1 MNMANGGGSPT
12 FDDLPR
18 MTDVFPRASLEEWQA
33 SAQRTLGPRPLAS
46 LTVATHEGIPIKP
59 LYTAADLPPNTAKIR
74 SHHRGSWETCSIV
87 DLRGPETAVG
97 EAATAVSGGASALW
111 LTVDRRS
118 SSWTQLT
125 AGMITRILEAARGA
139 SIYLDGRTVTPALA
153 AVLAAA
159 ARRLGNPATDLRGG
173 FDFDPLGTIAS
184 DGSLPWSLEACF
196 WLMSDM
202 VLWCEEHAP
211 GMQAVAVSTLPYA
224 RSGATAVQELA
235 MAMSTGVEYLRRLE
249 VAGIGPDRACRRIRL
264 VLGVGRNLFMEIA
277 KLRAARLLW
286 ARVAQACGL
295 PAADRGIS
303 IHAVTSPRCLTARDP
318 WVNMLRGTNEAYAA
332 VVGSADVITVLPF
345 DAALGAPDEFG
356 RRMAINTQNILREE
370 SHLDKVHDPAS
381 GSYFVESLTH
391 DLATVAWDRF
401 QRIEVAGGMANQV
414 RSGAISRELGETLT
428 GKRRDLAH
436 RRDLVTG
443 VSSYPN
449 LEEKMPTRRRS
460 DRGKRPLPDDEST
473 AVHRAVGSSSVS
485 FEGAVDNASEGV
497 PVRDLIELF
506 AGHDEPAR
514 MAALPAEREA
524 IAFERLRDASDRQLH
539 KTGARPHAFL
549 AAVGQRSDHGWDVSS
564 VVNLLA
570 AGGVTAVRGEGLEGV
585 ADSIAAYEASGSRTS
600 VLCAP
605 DDLIPELARAIK
617 SRGAHRVLVTGR
629 PGPEED
635 TWRIEGVDGYL
646 FDGCDAITLLTDIQE
661 VEGVRRG

>member
-1 MNMANGGGSPT
+1 MAHGGGPPT

-18 MTDVFPRASLEEWQA
+18 ITEAFPPASLEAWQA
-33 SAQRTLGPRPLAS
+33 AAQRTLGPRPLAS
-46 LTVATHEGIPIKP
+46 LTAASHEGIPIKP
-59 LYTAADLPPNTAKIR
+59 VYTAGDLPSDTAKIR
-74 SHHRGSWETCSIV
+74 AQHGGSWEACSIV

-97 EAATAVSGGASALW
+97 EAATAVNGGASALW

-118 SSWTQLT
+118 SSWTRLT
-125 AGMITRILEAARGA
+125 AGMVTRILEAARGA

-153 AVLAAA
+153 AVLAAS
-159 ARRLGNPATDLRGG
+159 ARRIGDPAKDLRGG

-184 DGSLPWSLEACF
+184 DGSLPWNLESCF
-196 WLMSDM
+196 WLMSEM
-202 VLWCEEHAP
+202 VVWCEEQAP
-211 GMQAVAVSTLPYA
+211 GMKAVAVSTLPYA
-224 RSGATAVQELA
+224 RCGATAVQELA

-249 VAGIGPDRACRRIRL
+249 IAGIGPDRASHRFRL
-264 VLGVGRNLFMEIA
+264 VFAVGRDLFMEVA

-286 ARVAQACGL
+286 ARIAQACGL
-295 PAADRGIS
+295 KAVDRGIS

-332 VVGSADVITVLPF
+332 VVGCADVVTVLPF
-345 DAALGAPDEFG
+345 DAALGAPDELG

-370 SHLDKVHDPAS
+370 CHLDKVRDPAS
-381 GSYFVESLTH
+381 GSYFVERLTH
-391 DLATVAWDRF
+391 DLAAAAWDRF
-401 QRIEVAGGMANQV
+401 QRIEIAGGMANQV
-414 RSGAISRELGETLT
+414 RSGAIARELGETLT
-428 GKRRDLAH
+428 EKRRGLAH

-460 DRGKRPLPDDEST
+460 DRGKRPLPDDEAT
-473 AVHRAVGSSSVS
+473 AVHRAIGSSSVS
-485 FEGAVDNASEGV
+485 FEGAIDNASEGV
-497 PVRDLIELF
+497 SVRDLLELF

-524 IAFERLRDASDRQLH
+524 VAFERLRDASDKKLR

-549 AAVGQRSDHGWDVSS
+549 AAVGQPSDHGWDVAS

-570 AGGVTAVRGEGLEGV
+570 AGGVTAVRGEGLGGV

-605 DDLIPELARAIK
+605 DELISELARTIK
-617 SRGAHRVLVTGR
+617 SRGAHRVLVAGR

-635 TWRIEGVDGYL
+635 SLRIEGVDGYL
-646 FDGCDAITLLTDIQE
+646 FEGCDAIALLLDIQE
-661 VEGVRRG
+661 VEGVRRD

>member
-1 MNMANGGGSPT
+1 V
-12 FDDLPR
+12 D
-18 MTDVFPRASLEEWQA
+18 
-33 SAQRTLGPRPLAS
+33 
-46 LTVATHEGIPIKP
+46 THEGLPIKP
-59 LYTAADLPPNTAKIR
+59 VYSTEDLPSDTAKIR
-74 SHHRGSWETCSIV
+74 SRHRGTWEACSIV

-97 EAATAVSGGASALW
+97 EAATAVNGGASALW

-118 SSWTQLT
+118 SSWARLT
-125 AGMITRILEAARGA
+125 AGMLTRILEAARGA

-153 AVLAAA
+153 AVLAAS
-159 ARRLGNPATDLRGG
+159 ARRIGDPAKDLRGG

-184 DGSLPWSLEACF
+184 DGSLPWNLEACF

-202 VLWCEEHAP
+202 VLWSEEQAP
-211 GMQAVAVSTLPYA
+211 GMQAIAVSTLPYA

-235 MAMSTGVEYLRRLE
+235 LAMATSVEYLRRLE
-249 VAGIGPDRACRRIRL
+249 IAGIGPERACRRIRL
-264 VLGVGRNLFMEIA
+264 VFAVGRDLFMEVA

-286 ARVAQACGL
+286 ARIAQACGL
-295 PAADRGIS
+295 PAVDRGIS

-318 WVNMLRGTNEAYAA
+318 WVNMLRGTTEAYAA
-332 VVGSADVITVLPF
+332 VVGSADVVTVLPF
-345 DAALGAPDEFG
+345 DAALGAPDELG

-370 SHLDKVHDPAS
+370 CHLDKVRDPAS
-381 GSYFVESLTH
+381 GSYYVERLTH
-391 DLATVAWDRF
+391 DLATAAWDRF
-401 QRIEVAGGMANQV
+401 QRIEIAGGMANQV
-414 RSGAISRELGETLT
+414 RSGAIARELSETLAA
-428 GKRRDLAH
+428 KRHDLAH
-436 RRDLVTG
+436 RHDLVTG

-460 DRGKRPLPDDEST
+460 DRGKRPLPDDEAT
-473 AVHRAVGSSSVS
+473 AVHRVVGSSSVS
-485 FEGAVDNASEGV
+485 FEGAVENASEGV

-524 IAFERLRDASDRQLH
+524 IAFERLRDASDKELR

-549 AAVGQRSDHGWDVSS
+549 AVVGQPSDHGWDVSS

-585 ADSIAAYEASGSRTS
+585 SDSIAAYEASGSRTS
-600 VLCAP
+600 LLCAP
-605 DDLIPELARAIK
+605 DALIPDLARNIK
-617 SRGAHRVLVTGR
+617 ARGAHRVLVAGR

-635 TWRIEGVDGYL
+635 NWRIEGVDGYL
-646 FDGCDAITLLTDIQE
+646 FDGCDAVALLMDIQE